1 MSKAKIFSYSLIF
14 KLKIRK
20 IVLQKKKKIKKK
32 QIYRNKKI
40 FLLLN
45 ILLI

>member
-20 IVLQKKKKIKKK
+20 IVLQKKKKKKKNKYIEIKK
-32 QIYRNKKI
+32 Y
-40 FLLLN
+40 FYY
-45 ILLI
+45 

>member
-20 IVLQKKKKIKKK
+20 IVLQKKKKLKKNKYIEIKK
-32 QIYRNKKI
+32 Y
-40 FLLLN
+40 FYY
-45 ILLI
+45 